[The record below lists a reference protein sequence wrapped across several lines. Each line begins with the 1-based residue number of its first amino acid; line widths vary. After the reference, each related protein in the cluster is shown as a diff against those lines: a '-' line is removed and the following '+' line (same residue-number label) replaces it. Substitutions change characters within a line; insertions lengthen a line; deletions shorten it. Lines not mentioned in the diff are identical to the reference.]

1 MVIGLTM
8 IKVRPGYEKS
18 AYWDL
23 QRRPEVKDVFCL
35 FGEYN
40 FFLIMQAKG
49 ISRFNKI
56 LKEIEEEAKVVK
68 KGPVLLTDDSAPD
81 KIDSITSDPVSAL
94 G

>member
-1 MVIGLTM
+1 MIGFTM

-40 FFLIMQAKG
+40 FFLIMQVEG
-49 ISRFNKI
+49 ISRFNQI
-56 LKEIEEEAKVVK
+56 LKEIEERVKVVK
-68 KGPVLLTDDSAPD
+68 MGPVLLTDDGAPD
-81 KIDSITSDPVSAL
+81 KIDSMTSDPVPAL

>member
-8 IKVRPGYEKS
+8 IKVRPGNEKS

-23 QRRPEVKDVFCL
+23 KSRPEVKEVFRL

-40 FFLIMQAKG
+40 FFLVMQAQG
-49 ISRFNKI
+49 ISRFNQI
-56 LKEIEEEAKVVK
+56 LKEIQEEVKVVK
-68 KGPVLLTDDSAPD
+68 TGPVLLTDDSAHD
-81 KIDSITSDPVSAL
+81 KIDSATADPVPAV